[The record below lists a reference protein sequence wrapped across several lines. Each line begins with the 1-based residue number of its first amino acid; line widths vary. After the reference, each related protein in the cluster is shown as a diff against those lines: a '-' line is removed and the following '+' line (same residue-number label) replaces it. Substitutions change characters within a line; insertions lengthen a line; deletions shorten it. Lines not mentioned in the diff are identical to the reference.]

1 MSRKRS
7 MIVIVED
14 DLPTLELLCE
24 LLSDEGYQTVCCRT
38 VNDAHDR
45 IRQDQ
50 PDVVILDLH
59 MAGSDSGLSLLDIL
73 RKTPATLE
81 LPVVVCSAD
90 TKLLKHKAQELASAN
105 CAVLEKP
112 FDIDEFVDTVRTMSS
127 QLWRAQQPKAYH
139 ACAAYDE

>member
-1 MSRKRS
+1 MSRKPS
-7 MIVIVED
+7 KVVIVED

-50 PDVVILDLH
+50 PDVVILDVH
-59 MAGSDSGLSLLDIL
+59 MAGSDSGLTLLDIL
-73 RKTPATLE
+73 RKNPATLK

-90 TKLLKHKAQELASAN
+90 TKLLNHKAQELGNAN
-105 CAVLEKP
+105 CVVLEKP
-112 FDIDEFVDTVRTMSS
+112 FDIDELVNTVSTISS
-127 QLWRAQQPKAYH
+127 QPWRAHQPKACH
-139 ACAAYDE
+139 ARTAYAE